1 MRIDNL
7 NGLNPLSNLS
17 GNKRVYAGYPV
28 SMGRDEVIISEEAKE
43 MLETQKLDAIAK
55 ETPDVRMDR
64 IEAVREKLK
73 DPNYFSAATI
83 ASTADKI
90 LSAYGL

>member
-1 MRIDNL
+1 MIDKIASV
-7 NGLNPLSNLS
+7 NPLNNLQ
-17 GNKRVYAGYPV
+17 GNRRVSTPYPV
-28 SMGRDEVIISEEAKE
+28 SMGVDEISISEEAKE
-43 MLETQKLDAIAK
+43 MLEAQKLTAIAR

-73 DPNYFSAATI
+73 DPNYFSAATL
-83 ASTADKI
+83 AATADKI